1 MSANKAN
8 QAEVEAFKAAAEA
21 GCDQEALAILE
32 DLRDKVNQLNPAQKA
47 AIYYHEG
54 LICERAG
61 NLPCAE
67 EAFTK
72 LFHEGLKR
80 RQSYNQTLALHN
92 LGWVYT
98 QMDRYTEAIDRYR
111 QALRILNSHMDN
123 YQTLLSQNYLGQGD
137 CFRRAGDNEEAA
149 MYYELA
155 LAFAESINNQ
165 NLCDE
170 VRKKLCAVKPSSE
183 ELSFSQA

>member
-1 MSANKAN
+1 MSGNKAN
-8 QAEVEAFKAAAEA
+8 QAEVEAFEAAAEA
-21 GCDQEALAILE
+21 GRDQEALAILAG
-32 DLRDKVNQLNPAQKA
+32 LHDKVNQLNPAQKA

-54 LICERAG
+54 RIRERAG
-61 NLPCAE
+61 DLLGAE

-98 QMDRYTEAIDRYR
+98 QMDHYTESINSYR
-111 QALRILNSHMDN
+111 RALRILNSHMDN
-123 YQTLLSQNYLGQGD
+123 YQSLLSQNYLGQGD
-137 CFRRAGDNEEAA
+137 CFRAAGDNEEAA

-155 LAFAESINNQ
+155 LAFAESIKDQ
-165 NLCDE
+165 KLCDE
-170 VRKKLCAVKPSSE
+170 ARSKLSEVKPSADRAND
-183 ELSFSQA
+183 L